1 MTTISTPSPKP
12 TEQNTPT
19 WGARHVFLALIPL
32 LLLGGLIALLVVT
45 NAGLG
50 ARTAPPIEELTID
63 RISLPARDQ
72 LIVEVTNGGP
82 DPVTIAQ
89 VLVDDN
95 YWAFAIS
102 PAAEIPRLGR
112 ATIAV
117 PYPWVQDE
125 PHVVTLLSSNGVT
138 FVGEVAVATLSPAP
152 TAATFGSYALLGVYV
167 GFIPVGLGL
176 LWYPFLRRLGRG
188 GMHAVLSLTI
198 GLLLFL
204 LFDTLAE
211 ALEIVAATPG
221 VFGGGPVVLLVA
233 VLTFGGLM
241 AVGSARKG
249 RETTRLGVAYR
260 IALGIGLH
268 NLGEGLAIGAAFALG
283 EAALGSFLVI
293 GFTLHN
299 ITEGIGIAAPI
310 ARERPRWWH
319 FVLLAALAGLP
330 AVLGVWI
337 GGFSYS
343 ALSAAFFLALGVG
356 AIAQVVYEVGRL
368 IARQSAEDGL
378 PLISPTT
385 FGGLAAGIAIMYAT
399 ALLVAA

>member
-1 MTTISTPSPKP
+1 MAQVTTPT
-12 TEQNTPT
+12 TEQAAPARM
-19 WGARHVFLALIPL
+19 GAAAVLLALIPL
-32 LLLGGLIALLVVT
+32 LLLGGLLALLVVT
-45 NAGLG
+45 GAGLG
-50 ARTAPPIEELTID
+50 ARVAPPIEELTVD
-63 RISLPARDQ
+63 RISLPAIDQ
-72 LIVEVTNGGP
+72 MVVEVTNGGP

-95 YWAFAIS
+95 YWNFAIS
-102 PAAEIPRLGR
+102 PGPEIPRLGR
-112 ATIAV
+112 ATISI

-125 PHVVTLLSSNGVT
+125 PHVVTLVSRNGVT
-138 FVGEVAVATLSPAP
+138 FEGEVAVATLSPQP
-152 TAATFGSYALLGVYV
+152 DAATFGRYALLGIYV

-188 GMHAVLSLTI
+188 GMQAVLSLTV
-198 GLLLFL
+198 GLLIFL
-204 LFDTLAE
+204 LFDTVAE
-211 ALEIVAATPG
+211 ALDIIATTPG
-221 VFGGGPVVLLVA
+221 VFGGAPLIFLVA
-233 VLTFGGLM
+233 LLAFGALI
-241 AVGSARKG
+241 AIGSGGKG
-249 RETTRLGVAYR
+249 RETSKLGVAYR

-283 EAALGSFLVI
+283 EAALGTFLVI

-310 ARERPRWWH
+310 AREQPRWWH

-337 GGFSYS
+337 GGFVYN
-343 ALSAAFFLALGVG
+343 ALFASIFLALGAG

-368 IARQSAEDGL
+368 ILRQSREESA
-378 PLISPTT
+378 PLLSPAT
-385 FGGLAAGIAIMYAT
+385 FGGLAAGILIMYAT

>member
-1 MTTISTPSPKP
+1 MAQVT
-12 TEQNTPT
+12 TPT
-19 WGARHVFLALIPL
+19 TDQPTAPRMGAGAVLLALIPL
-32 LLLGGLIALLVVT
+32 LLLGGLLALLVVT
-45 NAGLG
+45 GAGLG
-50 ARTAPPIEELTID
+50 ARTAPPIEELTVD
-63 RISLPARDQ
+63 RISLPAVDR
-72 LIVEVTNGGP
+72 LVVEVTNGGA
-82 DPVTIAQ
+82 DPVTVAQ

-95 YWAFAIS
+95 YWDFTIS
-102 PAAEIPRLGR
+102 PGPEIPRLGR
-112 ATIAV
+112 ATIAI

-125 PHVVTLLSSNGVT
+125 PHVVTLISSIGVT
-138 FVGEVAVATLSPAP
+138 FEGEVAVATLSPQP
-152 TAATFGSYALLGVYV
+152 DAATFGRYALLGIYV

-188 GMHAVLSLTI
+188 GMQAVLSLTV

-211 ALEIVAATPG
+211 ALEIIAATPG
-221 VFGGGPVVLLVA
+221 VFGGAPLVFLIALLAFGALVA
-233 VLTFGGLM
+233 VG
-241 AVGSARKG
+241 ARGKG
-249 RETTRLGVAYR
+249 REASKLGVAYR

-283 EAALGSFLVI
+283 EAALGTFLVI

-310 ARERPRWWH
+310 ARERPVWWH

-337 GGFSYS
+337 GGFIFN
-343 ALSAAFFLALGVG
+343 ALLAAVFLSLGAG
-356 AIAQVVYEVGRL
+356 AFAQVVYEVGRL
-368 IARQSAEDGL
+368 VLRQSREEGA
-378 PLISPTT
+378 PLLSPAT
-385 FGGLAAGIAIMYAT
+385 FGGLAAGVLIMYAT